1 MGTKMFYIL
10 SLPSRTLDFLAL
22 ELVIVSFLA
31 TEAAMTY
38 RIVLLINPSWPGAE
52 TNHHLNVIRDKSYLS
67 TFKSTAKSFQC

>member
-1 MGTKMFYIL
+1 MEKNEGVMGTKMFYIP

-31 TEAAMTY
+31 TEAATTY

-52 TNHHLNVIRDKSYLS
+52 TNRHLNVIRDKS
-67 TFKSTAKSFQC
+67 